1 MGKSI
6 ALINA
11 AHSGDGA
18 GPPAITAVAAASER
32 TAPAPIEF
40 KKVIKGRG
48 SRYVN
53 FLYPPLH
60 PDLQDESQSLF

>member
-1 MGKSI
+1 MLPVKRERLAMIIKIRPIGKSI

-40 KKVIKGRG
+40 KKVIKGFG
-48 SRYVN
+48 S
-53 FLYPPLH
+53 
-60 PDLQDESQSLF
+60 